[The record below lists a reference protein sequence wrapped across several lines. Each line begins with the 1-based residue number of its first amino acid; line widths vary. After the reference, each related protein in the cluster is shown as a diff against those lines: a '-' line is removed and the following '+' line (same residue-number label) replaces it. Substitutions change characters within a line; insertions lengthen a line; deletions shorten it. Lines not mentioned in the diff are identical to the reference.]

1 MGVAKM
7 LRAVLLVVA
16 AASASA
22 FAPAAVLPRAAQR
35 TATNGLKMQL
45 YNDGIDQGASVTAKY
60 IGWGSLERPLTPAFD
75 GTWAGDVGFDPLG
88 ISSLIDVR
96 WLREAE
102 LKHGRVC
109 MLAATGMLVQDVA
122 KFPGVQSVFGDAKM
136 TALHDAAVKQ
146 GAMQQ
151 LLVWIGFFELF
162 GFVAIV
168 QMLQGGDRQPGDFG
182 FDPLNC
188 AKDPKALARR
198 QLVELKNGRLAMIAT
213 AGMLH
218 HYFLT
223 GKGPIELISSQALEL
238 RLSL

>member
-1 MGVAKM
+1 MIG
-7 LRAVLLVVA
+7 A
-16 AASASA
+16 AQA
-22 FAPAAVLPRAAQR
+22 FAPGAVLPAKSSMRSVSAK
-35 TATNGLKMQL
+35 GPSMQL
-45 YNDGIDQGASVTAKY
+45 LPLYEEGKLQGSSVSY
-60 IGWGSLERPLTPAFD
+60 RPGSERPAALD
-75 GTWAGDVGFDPLG
+75 GTYVGDIGFDPLG
-88 ISSLIDVR
+88 FSNVVDLK

-109 MLAATGMLVQDVA
+109 MLAATGFIVQDVA
-122 KFPGVQSVFGDAKM
+122 QFPGVTKTFGAAKM
-136 TALHDAAVKQ
+136 TELHDVAVKQ

-151 LLVWIGFFELF
+151 LLVWLGFIEIF

-188 AKDPKALARR
+188 GANEEALARR

-218 HYFLT
+218 HYFIT
-223 GKGPIELISSQALEL
+223 GKGPIEFIGLA
-238 RLSL
+238 

>member
-88 ISSLIDVR
+88 ISSLIDVM

-102 LKHGRVC
+102 LKPVC
-109 MLAATGMLVQDVA
+109 ACSPPLACLSRMSPSSPACSP
-122 KFPGVQSVFGDAKM
+122 FSV
-136 TALHDAAVKQ
+136 TP
-146 GAMQQ
+146 
-151 LLVWIGFFELF
+151 
-162 GFVAIV
+162 
-168 QMLQGGDRQPGDFG
+168 R
-182 FDPLNC
+182 
-188 AKDPKALARR
+188 
-198 QLVELKNGRLAMIAT
+198 
-213 AGMLH
+213 
-218 HYFLT
+218 
-223 GKGPIELISSQALEL
+223 
-238 RLSL
+238 